1 MTHRFCCNKL
11 YNTLLIITEG
21 AVTPINMEDWAA
33 QQKAL
38 KDAERQKKS
47 DSEAALHNYK
57 GITEQSALT
66 KLKEEDRAKQL
77 LAQKQLHD
85 YRSGFT
91 GTGKARKTRD
101 GWIADATSG
110 DAEDDDVTGGV
121 SVSDTVANMNYT
133 PTEEDTS
140 PAAGHGWTADASGGG
155 ADDDNVTA
163 GLSVSD
169 KVANIITPTEE
180 APAAGQ
186 ADGILVEKPDDLSLT
201 EPMVMVADKSPDG
214 SEESP
219 KDGSSQEW
227 VAVPPAPEQPTEEE
241 WGQMTMKHDNFGD
254 APRQSLPNVV
264 NVDFTFALLT
274 QFETPDVDKYM
285 KAAAFVVGDAVS
297 GESVVKSMQQ
307 HPFDRPGVR
316 KFVVTATMPSTVM
329 SGHTGDESR
338 KHVLGLLKTSV
349 QDGTFYSIA

>member
-1 MTHRFCCNKL
+1 MLHSA
-11 YNTLLIITEG
+11 TLTYITEG
-21 AVTPINMEDWAA
+21 AVTPVNLEDWNA

-91 GTGKARKTRD
+91 GTGKTRKLRD
-101 GWIADATSG
+101 GWMADASG
-110 DAEDDDVTGGV
+110 GAEDDVTAGV
-121 SVSDTVANMNYT
+121 SVSDKVANMNYT
-133 PTEEDTS
+133 PT
-140 PAAGHGWTADASGGG
+140 G
-155 ADDDNVTA
+155 
-163 GLSVSD
+163 
-169 KVANIITPTEE
+169 EE
-180 APAAGQ
+180 APPAAGQ
-186 ADGILVEKPDDLSLT
+186 ADGILVEKPDDSSLT
-201 EPMVMVADKSPDG
+201 EPMVMVAEKSPDG

-254 APRQSLPNVV
+254 TPRQSLPSVV

-274 QFETPDVDKYM
+274 QYETPDVDKYM

-349 QDGTFYSIA
+349 QDGTFYSIALS